1 MKLLIILLILEKAV
15 GILTGILIEMAGII
29 DALIYRIRMA
39 EYIRLF

>member
-15 GILTGILIEMAGII
+15 GILTGILIEMAGTI
-29 DALIYRIRMA
+29 DLLIYRIRMA